1 MTLPPTP
8 PPSDRPAADATASAP
23 AATPRRGRRSAGQS
37 RRRPDT
43 ATLLAAV
50 LPLLAIGGAL
60 LVAPHET
67 VAVAHPP
74 TEGQLERIDRVC
86 PGVAAAGPVMIA
98 NAEGTDGRVRLRE
111 LVDTSP
117 PPEGVKVGGNAVA
130 SREALAPVVLSA
142 EEEPAVGLV
151 ATRSEAKPLA
161 AVSCPEPTAEV
172 WFTGLGAR
180 LDHDSM
186 LELDNPDTGA
196 AVVDLTVYS
205 GRGELEASD
214 LKGISVPGLGTVTI
228 DLASVLPRRG
238 FLAVRADVSRGR
250 ATINV
255 IDRVGLQEEE
265 QRHDW
270 VAGQAAPSLT
280 NLVLGLPPGEGPRTL
295 VLANP
300 NDSEAVA
307 TVQLVTDTNVF
318 TPADV
323 GEIRIRPGGVVPVP
337 LDGVLASKVA
347 RGALGL
353 VVTATQPVAASLSAT
368 VDGDPAATPSAVT
381 LEDRGA
387 ALVPDATGTLVLAGA
402 PVAGTVQVDVF
413 DADGASLLDQAVEVK
428 PGAGQEIALP
438 DGAALVTVLPSGT
451 TISAAIV
458 VADRTGATVL
468 PVTDLPRHSLAPY
481 VGPVLSSTGQSGS

>member
-1 MTLPPTP
+1 MTPPPTP
-8 PPSDRPAADATASAP
+8 APTPAPSAP
-23 AATPRRGRRSAGQS
+23 EPTARRGRRSAGRS

-43 ATLLAAV
+43 VTVLAAA
-50 LPLLAIGGAL
+50 LPLLALGGAL
-60 LVAPHET
+60 LVGPRESVT
-67 VAVAHPP
+67 VVQPP

-86 PGVAAAGPVMIA
+86 PGATDAGPVMIA
-98 NAEGTDGRVRLRE
+98 NAEGTEGRVRLRE
-111 LVDTSP
+111 LLESSP

-130 SREALAPVVLSA
+130 TREALAPVALSA
-142 EEEPAVGLV
+142 VEEPAVGLV
-151 ATRSEAKPLA
+151 ATRSDASPLA
-161 AVSCPEPTAEV
+161 AVSCPEPTAET

-180 LDHDSM
+180 LDHDSV

-250 ATINV
+250 ATVSV

-270 VAGQAAPSLT
+270 VAGQAEPSLT
-280 NLVLGLPPGEGPRTL
+280 NLVLGLPPGDGTRTL

-300 NDSEAVA
+300 NDNEAVA
-307 TVQLVTDTNVF
+307 TLQFVTDTNVF

-323 GEIRIRPGGVVPVP
+323 EEIRIRPGGVVPVP
-337 LDGVLASKVA
+337 LDGALATKVA
-347 RGALGL
+347 RGSLGL
-353 VVTATQPVAASLSAT
+353 VVTATEPVTASLSAT
-368 VDGDPAATPSAVT
+368 IDGDPAATPSAVR

-387 ALVPDATGTLVLAGA
+387 ALVPDGTGTLVLAGA
-402 PVAGTVQVDVF
+402 AAAGTVQVDVF
-413 DADGASLLDQAVEVK
+413 DADGTSLLDRAVDVT
-428 PGAGQEIALP
+428 PDAGEEIALP

-458 VADRTGATVL
+458 LADRDGATVL

-481 VGPVLSSTGQSGS
+481 VGPVLGVTGQSGS